1 MTALPVIVGMGG
13 INAAGRT
20 SFHQG
25 YRRIVLDSLD
35 AKARQETFLGLATLM
50 NLVTLTEGVL
60 KDADGNSIAESDIEA
75 KFGEQILA
83 GTLIRKI
90 EKNHFDVDATP
101 WQQKMTLTASD
112 EQQIVFETRRRDL
125 PTPVPSAWQ
134 VEELTDKKVK
144 VTISA
149 DLAIKHDSTRDNPIK
164 AAGQLP
170 TGFEP
175 SAMYNSRYQPR
186 G

>member
-1 MTALPVIVGMGG
+1 
-13 INAAGRT
+13 
-20 SFHQG
+20 
-25 YRRIVLDSLD
+25 
-35 AKARQETFLGLATLM
+35 M

-60 KDADGNSIAESDIEA
+60 KDAQGNTIAESDNEA
-75 KFGEQILA
+75 KFGDQILA

-112 EQQIVFETRRRDL
+112 EQQIVFETRRRDK
-125 PTPVPSAWQ
+125 PNPVPSAWQ

-186 G
+186 GLQATIFAATDAFH

>member
-1 MTALPVIVGMGG
+1 M
-13 INAAGRT
+13 
-20 SFHQG
+20 
-25 YRRIVLDSLD
+25 
-35 AKARQETFLGLATLM
+35 
-50 NLVTLTEGVL
+50 
-60 KDADGNSIAESDIEA
+60 
-75 KFGEQILA
+75 
-83 GTLIRKI
+83 
-90 EKNHFDVDATP
+90 DATP

-186 G
+186 LASDYLCRNRCNSFDRSAMAAGNE